1 MLVSG
6 FWRTPLSVWH
16 SKTSRCSAE
25 LAVNVY
31 EFTVTPPLVVEV
43 ASTTV
48 SSLNHFTV
56 GVGSPPVDEHV
67 MVTESPFLITAGPVI
82 TGDPGGT
89 TINKES
95 TKIKQNNNT
104 FQ

>member
-1 MLVSG
+1 VLVSG
-6 FWRTPLSVWH
+6 FCKTPLSVWH
-16 SKTSRCSAE
+16 SKTCRCSAG

-31 EFTVTPPLVVEV
+31 EFLVTPPLVVEV
-43 ASTTV
+43 ASKTT

-56 GVGSPPVDEHV
+56 GVGSPPVDEHA

-82 TGDPGGT
+82 TGGPGGA

>member
-1 MLVSG
+1 VLVSG
-6 FWRTPLSVWH
+6 FWRTTLSVWH
-16 SKTSRCSAE
+16 SKVSRCSAG

-31 EFTVTPPLVVEV
+31 EFLVTAPLVVEV
-43 ASTTV
+43 SSNTT

-56 GVGSPPVDEHV
+56 GVGSPPVDEHI
-67 MVTESPFLITAGPVI
+67 MVTESPFLITVGPVI
-82 TGDPGGT
+82 TGGPGGA

>member
-1 MLVSG
+1 VVVSG
-6 FWRTPLSVWH
+6 FWRTPLSTWH
-16 SKTSRCSAE
+16 SKAARCSAG

-31 EFTVTPPLVVEV
+31 EFLVTPPLVVEV
-43 ASTTV
+43 SSKTTP
-48 SSLNHFTV
+48 SLNHFTV
-56 GVGSPPVDEHV
+56 GVGSPPVDEHI
-67 MVTESPFLITAGPVI
+67 MVTESPFLITAGSVI
-82 TGDPGGT
+82 TGGPGDA

>member
-1 MLVSG
+1 VLVSG
-6 FWRTPLSVWH
+6 FWRTPFSVWH
-16 SKTSRCSAE
+16 SKTCRCSAG

-31 EFTVTPPLVVEV
+31 EFLVTPPLVVEV
-43 ASTTV
+43 ASKTTL
-48 SSLNHFTV
+48 SLNHFTV

-82 TGDPGGT
+82 IGGPAGA

>member
-16 SKTSRCSAE
+16 SKIARCSVGF
-25 LAVNVY
+25 AVNVY
-31 EFTVTPPLVVEV
+31 SFTVTPPLVVEV

-48 SSLNHFTV
+48 SFLNHFTV
-56 GVGSPPVDEHV
+56 GVGSPPVDEHI
-67 MVTESPFLITAGPVI
+67 MVTESPFLIIFGPVI
-82 TGDPGGT
+82 TGDPGGA

>member
-1 MLVSG
+1 
-6 FWRTPLSVWH
+6 
-16 SKTSRCSAE
+16 
-25 LAVNVY
+25 VNVY
-31 EFTVTPPLVVEV
+31 EFLVTPPLVVEV
-43 ASTTV
+43 ASKTT

-67 MVTESPFLITAGPVI
+67 MVTESPFLIKAGPVI
-82 TGDPGGT
+82 TGGPGGA